1 MGAREASWCRAH
13 PRRRGT
19 DGKEPNRNRPLRG
32 GIVRH
37 RRDPDGG
44 LPPRLVAGDN
54 PTMPIAIEIT
64 DRSGTRELEVE
75 ADAFWIGGP
84 KSGCDVVLDLPGVV
98 GRVLEVAR
106 DERGRLRVRAEPGLP
121 FPIRCATGS
130 VGARF
135 ETCLDGDVLNV
146 GPALVKLRPRADA
159 GAAAVAEID
168 PAAFGPAAGSPV
180 GAWYRTFMEMADH
193 LEGLKSSE
201 QMAQA
206 AMAAILGA
214 TGADRVHVLL
224 DLDDG
229 DQSFFLARPE
239 DRRPFRVSR
248 SLVEQ
253 ARQNGRVVHVP
264 VASSDPVARTFHSVR
279 SEGISAAVA
288 MPIQALGKNLG
299 VMYADC
305 TRDGATLTAE
315 DLQRV
320 AFCSRILATALGNR
334 VLVRSLLDRD
344 AVASASHIAL
354 ETRSPACAEFVKRVR
369 LYASAD
375 YTVLL
380 RGETGTG
387 KEVVARAL
395 HQLSRRAKG
404 PFVPVNCAAIPEQ
417 LMESMLFGHEKGSFT
432 GAQQARRGHFEEAH
446 GGTIFLDEIGDMA
459 LELQA
464 KILRVLQDRVVVPIG
479 GRRQVRV
486 DVRIVAATHQDLEGM
501 VRGGRFREDLYY
513 RLRELEIL
521 LPPLRER
528 LEDLRPLATRF
539 LAEAADELGY
549 GEVPALSAEAE
560 TRLVENPWRGNIR
573 ELRHVVKGAALRAGG
588 GPVLPTH
595 LDLDRVALRA
605 GPADQGA
612 GGEATVAE
620 GTWKERLE
628 AQEREALQRT
638 LAAANGNLTR
648 AAELFGVP
656 RTTYREKL
664 VRHGLLEA

>member
-1 MGAREASWCRAH
+1 
-13 PRRRGT
+13 
-19 DGKEPNRNRPLRG
+19 
-32 GIVRH
+32 
-37 RRDPDGG
+37 
-44 LPPRLVAGDN
+44 
-54 PTMPIAIEIT
+54 MPIAIEIT

-135 ETCLDGDVLNV
+135 ENCLDGDVLNV

-239 DRRPFRVSR
+239 DRRAFRVSR